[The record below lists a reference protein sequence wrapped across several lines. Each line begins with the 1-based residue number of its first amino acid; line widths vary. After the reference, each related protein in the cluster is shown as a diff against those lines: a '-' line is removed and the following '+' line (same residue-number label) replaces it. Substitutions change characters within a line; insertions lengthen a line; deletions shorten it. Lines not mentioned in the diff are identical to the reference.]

1 MVTDASILQRV
12 EALTSYLN
20 TAVPRV
26 EQPQYRILLTII
38 LALVLL
44 FAGATYML
52 ANQLRRSDRTLEV
65 LTHAGTVTGITRAG
79 PRSAIAHVHL
89 DDKIFF

>member
-1 MVTDASILQRV
+1 MRMSEDKSRRLMVMVWRERARRW
-12 EALTSYLN
+12 
-20 TAVPRV
+20 VP
-26 EQPQYRILLTII
+26 II

-79 PRSAIAHVHL
+79 PRSVIAHVHL
-89 DDKIFF
+89 DDGRDVDARSAR